1 MEMVGRVSMGSR
13 MDQIYISKNRSG
25 FAIGNYV
32 VIKPLEE
39 GREKENPAEKL
50 YFYGVKK
57 LEPIK
62 LGIVEE
68 IMAIIDR
75 IFSGYENIFIT
86 GSFLEEGFHFNDVDV
101 LIMTKNSK
109 DKPNSRIIKENIERE
124 TGIKIHILFLSN
136 KELIGGL
143 ETDPLYQIMLSKCVS
158 KKRFVYKIKNKM
170 NYKLLDLHLLKSRA
184 LIDNF
189 NILNGDEKYGL
200 IRNAIAIYLYLKN
213 NKVSKELVDDKIKSV
228 FDLKD
233 IKELKQ
239 NLIDK
244 KDFLKKYKLIYNQT
258 FSEILKRIENASK
271 QK

>member
-1 MEMVGRVSMGSR
+1 MIGKVSTGSK
-13 MDQIYISKNRSG
+13 MDQIYLPKNRSG

-39 GREKENPAEKL
+39 GREKENFAEKL

-57 LEPIK
+57 LEPVK

-68 IMAIIDR
+68 IMRIIDKT
-75 IFSGYENIFIT
+75 FGDYENIFVT
-86 GSFLEEGFHFNDVDV
+86 GSFLEEGFHFNDVDILTV
-101 LIMTKNSK
+101 TE
-109 DKPNSRIIKENIERE
+109 DKLNQKIIKENIEKKI
-124 TGIKIHILFLSN
+124 GIKAHVLFLSN
-136 KELIGGL
+136 KELTRGL

-158 KKRFVYKIKNKM
+158 KKRFVYKTKPKIDYKM
-170 NYKLLDLHLLKSRA
+170 LDLHLLRSKA

-189 NILNGDEKYGL
+189 DVLSGDEKYDL
-200 IRNAIAIYLYLKN
+200 IRNIIAIYLYLEN
-213 NKVSKELVDDKIKSV
+213 NKLSKELVDNKIKV
-228 FDLKD
+228 AFDLKD

-244 KDFLKKYKLIYNQT
+244 KDFLKKCKLIYNKT
-258 FSEILKRIENASK
+258 FSKILQGIEDGSK